1 MGNGHYIEVKEPL
14 GKEPHNGIS
23 KGMSPV
29 IRDVIK
35 SKVISFLEEKR
46 AYLDPT
52 MSLLKFSSITSTN
65 TTYLS
70 RTVNECFGCGFRTL
84 INKYRVEHAIERM
97 KVEGAVTASLYKGCG
112 FTSRSV
118 FYSSF
123 KQITGMTPLQLLKQ
137 ITSDNGH
144 FGRKM
149 KETEGESGKKPTHHR
164 PTGNSKYNKN
174 KSYGLIDYKDR
185 AILD

>member
-14 GKEPHNGIS
+14 GEESHKGIS

-29 IRDVIK
+29 IRDIIK
-35 SKVISFLEEKR
+35 SKVLSFLEEKR
-46 AYLDPT
+46 VYLDST

-70 RTVNECFGCGFRTL
+70 RTVNECFGCSFRTL
-84 INKYRVEHAIERM
+84 INKYRVKHAIEQM
-97 KVEGAVTASLYKGCG
+97 KIEGAITASLYKGCG
-112 FTSRSV
+112 FTTRSV

-123 KQITGMTPLQLLKQ
+123 KQITGMTPLQYLKQ

-144 FGRKM
+144 YRK
-149 KETEGESGKKPTHHR
+149 
-164 PTGNSKYNKN
+164 
-174 KSYGLIDYKDR
+174 
-185 AILD
+185 

>member
-137 ITSDNGH
+137 ITSDNGYYRKENEGNR
-144 FGRKM
+144 GREWEKADP
-149 KETEGESGKKPTHHR
+149 SP
-164 PTGNSKYNKN
+164 P
-174 KSYGLIDYKDR
+174 DR
-185 AILD
+185 KLEV

>member
-1 MGNGHYIEVKEPL
+1 MGNGHYIAVKEPL
-14 GKEPHNGIS
+14 GEESRKGIS
-23 KGMSPV
+23 KEMSPV

-35 SKVISFLEEKR
+35 SKVMSFLEEKR
-46 AYLDPT
+46 VYLDPT

-70 RTVNECFGCGFRTL
+70 RTVNECFGCGFREL
-84 INKYRVEHAIERM
+84 MNKYRVKYAIEQM

-123 KQITGMTPLQLLKQ
+123 KQITGMTPLQYLKQ
-137 ITSDNGH
+137 ISSDNGH
-144 FGRKM
+144 YWKENEGNRGREWEKADP
-149 KETEGESGKKPTHHR
+149 SP
-164 PTGNSKYNKN
+164 P
-174 KSYGLIDYKDR
+174 DR
-185 AILD
+185 KLEV

>member
-14 GKEPHNGIS
+14 GEEPHNGIS

-52 MSLLKFSSITSTN
+52 MSLLKLSSITSTN

-70 RTVNECFGCGFRTL
+70 ITVNECFGCGFRTL

-144 FGRKM
+144 YW
-149 KETEGESGKKPTHHR
+149 KEKEGNIGFQWDKAGPAQPHT
-164 PTGNSKYNKN
+164 NLKYNKN

>member
-14 GKEPHNGIS
+14 GKESHNGIS

-144 FGRKM
+144 YRR
-149 KETEGESGKKPTHHR
+149 TA
-164 PTGNSKYNKN
+164 SK
-174 KSYGLIDYKDR
+174 SSM
-185 AILD
+185 AISIRD

>member
-70 RTVNECFGCGFRTL
+70 RTVNECFGCSFRTL
-84 INKYRVEHAIERM
+84 INKYRVKHAIEQM
-97 KVEGAVTASLYKGCG
+97 KIEGAITASLYKGCG
-112 FTSRSV
+112 FTTRSV

-123 KQITGMTPLQLLKQ
+123 KQITGMTPLQYLKQ

-144 FGRKM
+144 YRKEKEEKEDETGR
-149 KETEGESGKKPTHHR
+149 SR
-164 PTGNSKYNKN
+164 PI
-174 KSYGLIDYKDR
+174 IDRQKTRSITKTKAMAD
-185 AILD
+185 